1 MAACLLTGGFLEVLG
16 RALLGDPV
24 GVFSIT
30 PNCKCSRMPIQ
41 TLKQSSHRL
50 IPYLSRSSFLVSLQ
64 IGHFPVC
71 MPIMWGVFL

>member
-50 IPYLSRSSFLVSLQ
+50 KPYLRRRSFFVSLQ
-64 IGHFPVC
+64 MGHLPVC
-71 MPIMWGVFL
+71 MPTM